1 VLARKSLLPLA
12 SKFAALPEEVKAKY
26 VDEASFFSFGWSHGK
41 EKLSHNTPDIFK
53 GSYYANPL
61 IDKPSCTTS
70 QLAKYPYY
78 FQENIWPKN
87 EVPELEYEFKKLGKI
102 ICDTG
107 LLLANH
113 CDRYICQHLPTS
125 TSFPP
130 PNEATPYRGVRE
142 ILHRSEIYKARLL
155 HYFSAVELQKEVSSH
170 SCTGNKLGNTNPVS
184 QKKEVDS
191 IESNTWCGWH
201 YDHGLLTGLTAAMYL
216 SQGKEVPNPDPKAGL
231 YIKNRRGNVVQA
243 FLPMDSI
250 AFQVGEALQ
259 VASGGL
265 FQATPHY
272 VRSADGPE
280 AASISRNTFAVFMQP
295 SVDEIMVIPSGIS
308 SSSVAIGK
316 WQKNMSFGDFSEKTF
331 KSYYE

>member
-1 VLARKSLLPLA
+1 
-12 SKFAALPEEVKAKY
+12 
-26 VDEASFFSFGWSHGK
+26 
-41 EKLSHNTPDIFK
+41 
-53 GSYYANPL
+53 
-61 IDKPSCTTS
+61 
-70 QLAKYPYY
+70 
-78 FQENIWPKN
+78 
-87 EVPELEYEFKKLGKI
+87 
-102 ICDTG
+102 
-107 LLLANH
+107 
-113 CDRYICQHLPTS
+113 
-125 TSFPP
+125 
-130 PNEATPYRGVRE
+130 
-142 ILHRSEIYKARLL
+142 
-155 HYFSAVELQKEVSSH
+155 
-170 SCTGNKLGNTNPVS
+170 
-184 QKKEVDS
+184 
-191 IESNTWCGWH
+191 
-201 YDHGLLTGLTAAMYL
+201 MYL